1 VEVSQA
7 LRPLQPCDRSS
18 ALQASVNKASTVVLT
33 PTLELRQ
40 LCDDVGSPVTHRC
53 GPEGR
58 KATCDGL
65 KEEVERAMD
74 SFKGEVCN
82 FSDVRVFSPLLN
94 VKRRSP

>member
-1 VEVSQA
+1 M
-7 LRPLQPCDRSS
+7 
-18 ALQASVNKASTVVLT
+18 
-33 PTLELRQ
+33 
-40 LCDDVGSPVTHRC
+40 THRC

-65 KEEVERAMD
+65 REEVRQVERAMD

-94 VKRRSP
+94 VKRQSL